1 MKKFRT
7 IWMALMAVLM
17 AAGFTSC
24 SKEDTPAKEDEE
36 IVDNP
41 TTGDTKKLVRIVYEN
56 EFKLQTGTDIT
67 FTYDDQGLLKE
78 SIEIYYYGDET
89 LRFESKYTWSESSI
103 LINTDIIDEIEGN
116 SSNITTLTLSN
127 GLVQAVASDDA
138 LMDGAEYSYDSSRR
152 LVKGKSYLGDDTY
165 TWEDA
170 QLKSL
175 SCVDGDYLDEYSFE
189 YGENSTASGFCPIIP
204 HRLTNITLYSAHP
217 EIVGLKTNECPNKET
232 FTYTSPSFTLSYTYT
247 YEYEYDDDGFI
258 TKITETYTESG
269 EVHTGVFTLVWE

>member
-1 MKKFRT
+1 
-7 IWMALMAVLM
+7 MAVLM

-103 LINTDIIDEIEGN
+103 LINTDII
-116 SSNITTLTLSN
+116 
-127 GLVQAVASDDA
+127 V
-138 LMDGAEYSYDSSRR
+138 
-152 LVKGKSYLGDDTY
+152 
-165 TWEDA
+165 
-170 QLKSL
+170 
-175 SCVDGDYLDEYSFE
+175 
-189 YGENSTASGFCPIIP
+189 
-204 HRLTNITLYSAHP
+204 
-217 EIVGLKTNECPNKET
+217 
-232 FTYTSPSFTLSYTYT
+232 
-247 YEYEYDDDGFI
+247 
-258 TKITETYTESG
+258 
-269 EVHTGVFTLVWE
+269 